1 MFQSFTMR
9 CLKVRARAILHL
21 FMVSL
26 CAITVLGQQGNRVPV
41 DLKAPVSVTVVDE
54 NGQAVSGAQVT
65 LLEPGK
71 NAVNVRT
78 DFDGHCS
85 YVPSQNAPYEIRIG
99 KPGFYESATDGI
111 DPNEESLRIVL
122 THEQI
127 VTEEVNVS
135 DSPPGIDAERTS
147 DQATMNTPEIV
158 DVPYQTSRDIRNLLP
173 FNAGVVQDA
182 TGQVHVAGS
191 ENWEAL
197 DEIDGFDIRS
207 PIYGSLAMRVSAD
220 AVRTIDTETTR
231 YPVEYGRATGGVIA
245 FYTGMGD
252 NKFRFN
258 ATNFIPSFRD
268 LNGIRFDQFVPRFTF
283 SGPVVRDRAWFYDGL
298 ETEYDNIYVAELPA
312 NADTD
317 ELLRGSNLFKVQA
330 NLTPANILTGGL
342 LFNDY
347 HSPYDGIS
355 SLTPQQ
361 STTKR
366 NTIAWLPYVRERL
379 SLAGGAL
386 FDAGLGVDRIRD
398 GYEPHGNAPYEVTP
412 ELPSGSYFESLTGGS
427 ERVEGTAV
435 LYLPP
440 HLWNGQHDFK
450 FGLDLDHV
458 TYNEEV
464 ARASVSYLRE
474 DGTLLRQ
481 SSFPV
486 TARFT
491 LRNAEIGAYAQDR
504 WQPRTG
510 LLVEPGLRFDWD
522 EIVRRPLLSPRLAAV
537 YSPPGS
543 GDRTKFS
550 AGIGIYYE
558 HTQLEYL
565 TRALAGIRNDTN
577 YAGDGVT
584 TTGPAQETSFTYAP
598 GSLREARALNWSV
611 GIEHKLPCNLF
622 AGGNFMEKRTTD
634 LFTYVNQSG
643 STALSGNYQLTNQR
657 ADHYDS
663 VEIHAKRQFA
673 NGHTVFAS
681 YTHSSA
687 HTNAALDYMPTV
699 SVLGQQQSGP
709 LAWDVPNRIL
719 SWGWLPVP
727 LAKLRKSWDV
737 VYALDWRTGFPFT
750 PVNANQQVTGEAG
763 SGRFPD
769 YANFSPGLEW
779 RFHFRGAYVGLRGVM
794 ENATDRSDPAV
805 VNPVVDS
812 PEYGTFSEF
821 QGRAFTARLR
831 LIGTK

>member
-1 MFQSFTMR
+1 MR

-26 CAITVLGQQGNRVPV
+26 CAITVHGQLGNRMPA

-54 NGQAVSGAQVT
+54 NGQAVSGAEVT
-65 LLEPGK
+65 FLEPGK
-71 NAVNVRT
+71 GAVKVHT

-85 YVPSQNAPYEIRIG
+85 DVPSQSAPYEIRIG

-135 DSPPGIDAERTS
+135 DSLPGIDAEQTS

-207 PIYGSLAMRVSAD
+207 PIYGSLSMRVSAD

-231 YPVEYGRATGGVIA
+231 YPVEFGRATGGVIA

-298 ETEYDNIYVAELPA
+298 ETEYDNIYIAELPA

-317 ELLRGSNLFKVQA
+317 ELIRGSNLFKVQA

-386 FDAGLGVDRIRD
+386 LDAGLGVDRIRD
-398 GYEPHGNAPYEVTP
+398 GYEPHGSTPYEITP
-412 ELPSGSYFESLTGGS
+412 ELPSGSYFESLTGRS
-427 ERVEGTAV
+427 ERVEGTAA
-435 LYLPP
+435 LYLSPQR
-440 HLWNGQHDFK
+440 WKGQHDFK
-450 FGLDLDHV
+450 FGIDLDHV
-458 TYNEEV
+458 GYNEEV
-464 ARASVSYLRE
+464 ARAPVSYLRE

-481 SSFPV
+481 STFP
-486 TARFT
+486 AISPFT
-491 LRNAEIGAYAQDR
+491 LHNAEIGAYAQDR
-504 WQPRTG
+504 WQPRAG
-510 LLVEPGLRFDWD
+510 LLLEPGLRFDWD
-522 EIVRRPLLSPRLAAV
+522 EIVRRPLLSPRIAAV
-537 YSPPGS
+537 YAPPDG
-543 GDRTKFS
+543 GGTTKLS

-565 TRALAGIRNDTN
+565 TRALAGVRYDTN
-577 YAGDGVT
+577 FAADGVT
-584 TTGPAQETSFTYAP
+584 PTGPAQETSFAYDQ

-611 GIEHKLPCNLF
+611 GIEHKLPWDLF
-622 AGGNFMEKRTTD
+622 AGGNFLEKHTTD
-634 LFTYVNQSG
+634 VFTYVNQSS
-643 STALSGNYQLTNQR
+643 STALSGNYLLSNQR

-663 VEIHAKRQFA
+663 VEVHARRVFA

-687 HTNAALDYMPTV
+687 RTNAALDYMPTLTV
-699 SVLGQQQSGP
+699 SGPQQSGP

-737 VYALDWRTGFPFT
+737 VYALDWHTGFPFT
-750 PVNANQQVTGEAG
+750 PVNANQQVVGGAG

-779 RFHFRGAYVGLRGVM
+779 RFHLRGAYFGLRGVI

-812 PEYGTFSEF
+812 PEYGAFSEF
-821 QGRAFTARLR
+821 QGRAITARLR